1 MRSTFTLFL
10 AVLALPAFA
19 LDPDPK
25 PAAAADAPA
34 ISTVTADTG
43 TLPVDGFRVL
53 TLANYKGP
61 VSWETDPVY
70 EIGYK
75 DGKPVLVSGEMDY
88 LEINEPAKIPERQG
102 LKLIDVGPG
111 SVVIWGKTP
120 GKVRL
125 VARGVVDGVP
135 KRLDTVIIEVTG
147 PRGPPLLPIEP
158 GQPTT
163 GLYFAL
169 VRANGP
175 ATEEVRRIAALP
187 AWDDVRKAGHQ
198 FKDFTLSELPTKDG
212 KSPIPDG
219 TPLPCLL
226 VLKQDGTQ
234 SVILKPIR
242 PAPQTDDDVRKL
254 LEIKP

>member
-1 MRSTFTLFL
+1 MRSTFALFL

-25 PAAAADAPA
+25 PPTAGDVPA
-34 ISTVTADTG
+34 ICTLTAETG

-53 TLANYKGP
+53 TLGNYKGP

-75 DGKPVLVSGEMDY
+75 DGKPVLVSGEVDY
-88 LEINEPAKIPERQG
+88 LEIGEAAKIPERQG
-102 LKLIDVGPG
+102 LKLVDVGPG

-125 VARGVVDGVP
+125 VARGVVDGIP
-135 KRLDTVIIEVTG
+135 KRLDTVVIEVTG
-147 PRGPPLLPIEP
+147 PRPPPLLPIDP
-158 GQPTT
+158 VQPTT

-169 VRANGP
+169 VRPNGP

-187 AWDDVRKAGHQ
+187 AWDEIRKAGHQ
-198 FKDFTLSELPTKDG
+198 FKDFALNELPTKDG

-219 TPLPCLL
+219 TPMPCLL

-234 SVILKPIR
+234 SIVVKPIR
-242 PAPQTDDDVRKL
+242 PAPQDDAAVRKL